1 VNRGWKMVNGEW
13 GMENAVNGEWGIEDI
28 VILLN

>member
-13 GMENAVNGEWGIEDI
+13 GMGKAVNGEWGIEDI